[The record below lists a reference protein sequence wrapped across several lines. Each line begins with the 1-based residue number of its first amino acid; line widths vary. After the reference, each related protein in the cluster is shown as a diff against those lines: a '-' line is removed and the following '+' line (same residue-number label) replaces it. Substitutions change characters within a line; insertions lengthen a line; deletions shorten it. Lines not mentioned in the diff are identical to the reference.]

1 MSAALDSGK
10 PASIKRHLNALR
22 ETVRETN
29 EHKRAVEAVKIEA
42 DESIDII
49 NEWNLKIEGKIE
61 QGDAEIDRLEH
72 WLFKKEQ
79 SDKHVAQEEQF
90 KTELKL
96 HEERLKM
103 KAELELT
110 QTKPEI
116 QECSDFKTAKLPN
129 LVISKF
135 GGSFMDWPRF
145 WGQFIEAID
154 KSSIA
159 PITKFTYLREL
170 LSSEELREL
179 LRLDVVSKPF
189 HLHQKVTA
197 GENQF
202 FLISLEK
209 NRKLSI
215 VT

>member
-1 MSAALDSGK
+1 MARVERTENILDSDK
-10 PASIKRHLNALR
+10 PESIKWHLNALR

-49 NEWNLKIEGKIE
+49 NEWNLTIEGKIE
-61 QGDAEIDRLEH
+61 QGDEEIGRLEH
-72 WLFKKEQ
+72 WLFQKEQ

-96 HEERLKM
+96 HEKRLKM

-116 QECSDFKTAKLPN
+116 QECSDFKTAKLSK

-135 GGSFMDWPRF
+135 DGSFMDWPRF

-159 PITKFTYLREL
+159 LLPSLRTYE
-170 LSSEELREL
+170 SYSV
-179 LRLDVVSKPF
+179 LRLDVVSKPCNS
-189 HLHQKVTA
+189 HQKVTT
-197 GENQF
+197 GQNQ

-215 VT
+215 AT